1 VLRRIFVIGMGIAAV
16 GSTFIATGASAA
28 PRYRNFTM
36 PEQSDL
42 ALSADAGAAAEA
54 CKIVGSISHRCLN
67 FDSDSI
73 LPQGLADYHG
83 SN

>member
-1 VLRRIFVIGMGIAAV
+1 MGIAAV
-16 GSTFIATGASAA
+16 GSILIATGASAA
-28 PRYRNFTM
+28 PRHRHFTM

-42 ALSADAGAAAEA
+42 ALSTFEGSSSGEN